1 MVTRVENSP
10 FAGRPTTLGEKLMQ
24 DARRDLARS
33 GPGRQDTSAE
43 GIGGRVI
50 EDTVEFATV
59 DLGGQKAV
67 NFASASQSAAEVR
80 AAKAED
86 LAAALDRGLARGFH
100 VGDLFR
106 SVFKGMA
113 GLFRGR
119 AT

>member
-1 MVTRVENSP
+1 MVTKVETSP
-10 FAGRPTTLGEKLMQ
+10 FAGRATTLGEKLMQ
-24 DARRDLARS
+24 DARRVLAKT
-33 GPGRQDTSAE
+33 GLGRQNASAQ
-43 GIGGRVI
+43 GAGGRVV
-50 EDTVEFATV
+50 EDTVDFTTV

-86 LAAALDRGLARGFH
+86 LPAALDRGLARGFH

-106 SVFKGMA
+106 TVIKGMA

-119 AT
+119 AF